1 MSLAQPLAP
10 GTVVATDYRVEQE
23 IARGGMGT
31 LYRVTQL
38 STGADRVL
46 KVMHARLLRDPRGR
60 ERFLQEARASARI
73 ESDHVVQVLAAGFDD
88 EGVPWIV
95 MELLRG
101 EDLSH
106 TLRRRG
112 ALPPAEVLEVFRQ
125 LGHALAAAH
134 RAGLVHRDLK
144 PDNVFLCVPRREG
157 VPFTVKLLDFGIAK
171 ALDESAEPSAS
182 QRQTSAVGTPLWM
195 APEQAQRGE
204 VTPAADVWSLG
215 LLAFKLLVGRSY
227 WRSGNVP
234 DAPVERVLRELFGE
248 PIDPA
253 SARARELGAAL
264 PPGFDAWFARCV
276 VRDPR
281 QRFRDAAEALA
292 ALTPVL
298 LGPLPTAAF
307 STHDDPRR
315 GAVPATVAMPLAAL
329 TGAPAW
335 PSPSLQG
342 NPSLLGSPHSLTPPA
357 PTYHPMYSV
366 QGTLPPPP
374 AAAGGSS
381 LLGAAVVG
389 VLLGGAI
396 LVGGWFALTRYRHEH
411 PADAGVDARAAVPP
425 RAADVLAVGPI
436 AAMELSPPVSTVS
449 AGFAH
454 TCARIAN
461 GTVRC
466 WGWNQFGQL
475 GDATVTHRA
484 TPVPVAGLT
493 RVVEVVVGHAHS
505 CARRDD
511 GTVRC
516 WGLNSSG
523 QLGDNTRRS
532 SSVPVTVLGVAGALQ
547 LALGE
552 GHTCARLGDATL
564 RCWGDNTHGQLG
576 DGTATTRA
584 FAGAVPGVVGVE
596 EVAAGNLHTCVR
608 LADTTVRCWGASNF
622 GQVGDGYAE
631 THYRPAAVAGL
642 THAAALALGPYRSCA
657 RLDDGSVRCWGRN
670 DTGQLGDGT
679 RLSRTTP
686 VAVVGLAGA
695 LDLGLGA
702 FHGCA
707 RMIDHTLRCWG
718 SNAFGQLADG
728 TTVDRPAPI
737 PAAVAR
743 VVSVSVG
750 EAHTCARTSD
760 GAVRCWGANGF
771 GQVGDGATVNHGVPF
786 VVPGL

>member
-1 MSLAQPLAP
+1 MSLALPLAP
-10 GTVVATDYRVEQE
+10 GTVVATDYRVEEQ

-73 ESDHVVQVLAAGFDD
+73 DSDHVVQVLAAGFDD

-95 MELLRG
+95 MEHLRG

-106 TLRRRG
+106 TLKRRG

-125 LGHALAAAH
+125 LGHALSAAH

-144 PDNVFLCVPRREG
+144 PDNVFLCVARREG
-157 VPFTVKLLDFGIAK
+157 VPFMVKLLDFGIAK
-171 ALDESAEPSAS
+171 ALDESSEQGAPM
-182 QRQTSAVGTPLWM
+182 RQTSAVGTPLWM

-204 VTPAADVWSLG
+204 VTPSADVWSMG
-215 LLAFKLLVGRSY
+215 LLAFKLLTGRSY
-227 WRSGNVP
+227 WRSGNIP
-234 DAPVERVLRELFGE
+234 EAPVERVLRELFAE

-253 SARARELGAAL
+253 SERARELGASL
-264 PPGFDAWFARCV
+264 PAGFDAWFARCV
-276 VRDPR
+276 ARDP
-281 QRFRDAAEALA
+281 QLRFRDATEALGG
-292 ALTPVL
+292 LIPVL
-298 LGPLPTAAF
+298 LGPQPTAAF
-307 STHDDPRR
+307 STVDNPRR
-315 GAVPATVAMPLAAL
+315 SAVPPTVAMPLVV
-329 TGAPAW
+329 TGAPPW
-335 PSPSLQG
+335 PSPSMQG
-342 NPSLLGSPHSLTPPA
+342 SAPP
-357 PTYHPMYSV
+357 PPYHPMYSS
-366 QGTLPPPP
+366 QGTPYPPPFAPEPPPP
-374 AAAGGSS
+374 RPS

-389 VLLGGAI
+389 LLLGGAI
-396 LVGGWFALTRYRHEH
+396 LVGGWFALSHYRDEH
-411 PADAGVDARAAVPP
+411 PSDAGLTADARAFLPP
-425 RAADVLAVGPI
+425 RAADVPPVRRVS
-436 AAMELSPPVSTVS
+436 AMELSPPVPTVS

-454 TCARIAN
+454 TCARASN

-475 GDATVTHRA
+475 GDGTLTHRS
-484 TPVPVAGLT
+484 TPVTVVGLD

-523 QLGDNTRRS
+523 QLGNNTRRNS
-532 SSVPVTVLGVAGALQ
+532 GVPVAVSGLTGALQ

-552 GHTCARLGDATL
+552 GHTCARLGDATA

-576 DGTATTRA
+576 DGTATSRP
-584 FAGAVPGVVGVE
+584 FAGAVPALAGVE
-596 EVAAGNLHTCVR
+596 EVEAGNLHTCAR

-642 THAAALALGPYRSCA
+642 RGAAALALGPYRSCA

-679 RLSRTTP
+679 RMSRTTP
-686 VAVVGLAGA
+686 VAVIGLAGA

-707 RMIDHTLRCWG
+707 RLVDHTLRCWG

-728 TTVDRPAPI
+728 TAIDRPAPI
-737 PAAVAR
+737 PASVTGA
-743 VVSVSVG
+743 VSVTAG
-750 EAHTCARTSD
+750 EVHTCARTED
-760 GAVRCWGANGF
+760 RAVRCWGGNGF
-771 GQVGDGATVNHGVPF
+771 GQIGDGATVNHGVPF
-786 VVPGL
+786 MVPGL

>member
-10 GTVVATDYRVEQE
+10 GTVVATDYRVEEQ

-73 ESDHVVQVLAAGFDD
+73 DSDHVVQVLAAGFDD

-95 MELLRG
+95 MEHLRG

-106 TLRRRG
+106 TLKRRG
-112 ALPPAEVLEVFRQ
+112 SLPPAEVLEVFRQ

-171 ALDESAEPSAS
+171 ALDESSEQGAPM
-182 QRQTSAVGTPLWM
+182 RQTSAVGTPLWM

-204 VTPAADVWSLG
+204 VTPAADVWSMG
-215 LLAFKLLVGRSY
+215 LLAFKLLTGRSY
-227 WRSGNVP
+227 WRAGNIP

-253 SARARELGAAL
+253 SDRARELGAAL

-276 VRDPR
+276 ARDPQ
-281 QRFRDAAEALA
+281 QRYRDAAEALA
-292 ALTPVL
+292 GLTPVL
-298 LGPLPTAAF
+298 LGPQSTVAF
-307 STHDDPRR
+307 STVDGPRR
-315 GAVPATVAMPLAAL
+315 SVVPPTMAMPVSGVGPWPSMQ
-329 TGAPAW
+329 GAP
-335 PSPSLQG
+335 P
-342 NPSLLGSPHSLTPPA
+342 TPPSA
-357 PTYHPMYSV
+357 PPPSYQPMYSA
-366 QGTLPPPP
+366 QGTPYPPPFAP
-374 AAAGGSS
+374 TPTPPRGPS

-389 VLLGGAI
+389 LLLGGAI
-396 LVGGWFALTRYRHEH
+396 LTGGWFALTRYRDDH
-411 PADAGVDARAAVPP
+411 PSDAGVGPDARAFLGP
-425 RAADVLAVGPI
+425 RAADVPPVRRVS
-436 AAMELSPPVSTVS
+436 AMELSPPVSTVS

-454 TCARIAN
+454 TCARASN

-475 GDATVTHRA
+475 GDGTLTHRP
-484 TPVPVAGLT
+484 TPVTVVGLD

-523 QLGDNTRRS
+523 QLGNNTRRNS
-532 SSVPVTVLGVAGALQ
+532 GVPVTVIGVSGALQ

-552 GHTCARLGDATL
+552 GHTCARMSDATA

-584 FAGAVPGVVGVE
+584 FAGAVPGVAGVE
-596 EVAAGNLHTCVR
+596 EVEAGNLHTCVR

-622 GQVGDGYAE
+622 GQVGDGYVEA
-631 THYRPAAVAGL
+631 HYRPAAVAGL
-642 THAAALALGPYRSCA
+642 RGAAALALGPYRSCA

-686 VAVVGLAGA
+686 VTVVGLAGA

-702 FHGCA
+702 FHACS
-707 RMIDHTLRCWG
+707 RMVDHTLRCWG
-718 SNAFGQLADG
+718 SNAFGQLGDG
-728 TTVDRPAPI
+728 TAIDRPAPI
-737 PAAVAR
+737 PASVVGA
-743 VVSVSVG
+743 VSVTAG
-750 EAHTCARTSD
+750 EVHTCARTDD
-760 GAVRCWGANGF
+760 GAVRCWGGNGF